1 MTSSSIRPNR
11 LRQIWQD
18 GGAAANGWITL
29 PSTLIAE
36 TLAHLNFDSITLDMQ
51 HGHIDYRDAWGM
63 LTAISTTD
71 TVPIVRVPWNEP
83 GILMRVL
90 DAGAYGVICPM
101 INTREQAEAF
111 VAACRYP
118 PLGERSYGPIRAKLY
133 GGADYYE
140 TANQT
145 VMTFAMIETPEAI
158 KNIAEITSVPGLDG
172 IYIGP
177 GDLSA
182 SMGQRPKFDH
192 GPGPVRDAIN
202 TALKAAVDNGTI
214 AGIHNATAEYA
225 REMIGAGFQIVSVSS
240 DLKFMSDG
248 IENSLAILK
257 AR

>member
-1 MTSSSIRPNR
+1 MRANK

-36 TLAHLNFDSITLDMQ
+36 TLAQMDFDSITLDMQ
-51 HGHIDYRDAWGM
+51 HGHIGYRDAWDM

-101 INTREQAEAF
+101 INTRDQAISF

-118 PLGERSYGPIRAKLY
+118 PLGERSYGPIRAKIY
-133 GGADYYE
+133 GGADYYAK
-140 TANQT
+140 ANDT
-145 VMTFAMIETPEAI
+145 VLTFAMIETPEAI
-158 KNIAEITSVPGLDG
+158 ENISDIISVNGLDG

-182 SMGQRPKFDH
+182 SMGYTPNFDH
-192 GPGPVRDAIN
+192 GSGPVKDAILS
-202 TALKAAVDNGTI
+202 ALHAARAAGKF
-214 AGIHNATAEYA
+214 AGIHNATSSYA
-225 REMIGAGFQIVSVSS
+225 REMIAAGFNLVSVASE
-240 DLKFMSDG
+240 LKLMSDN
-248 IENSLAILK
+248 IEQTLAELK
-257 AR
+257 AP